1 MSKKILV
8 ISTSLRSKSNS
19 EALADSFIKGARESG
34 NSVEKI
40 TLQDKRIA
48 FCKGCLACQKRQKCV
63 IDDDAVEIVQK
74 MHDAETIVFA
84 TPLYY
89 YEMSGQMKTLLD
101 RANPLYPSDYAFRDI
116 YFLATAAEGAASVP
130 ERAISGLTGWIN
142 CFENASFA
150 GSVFAGGVND
160 IGEIEGHKA
169 LKEACRLGKSI
180 S

>member
-19 EALADSFIKGARESG
+19 EALADAFIKGAREGG

-84 TPLYY
+84 TPLY
-89 YEMSGQMKTLLD
+89 
-101 RANPLYPSDYAFRDI
+101 AA
-116 YFLATAAEGAASVP
+116 AAEPKEMYVVDDAEHIDLYDKRDRIPFEKLHDFFAA
-130 ERAISGLTGWIN
+130 N
-142 CFENASFA
+142 
-150 GSVFAGGVND
+150 
-160 IGEIEGHKA
+160 
-169 LKEACRLGKSI
+169 LKMS
-180 S
+180 